1 MTTDLTQNNV
11 HRQICCCCRIDNSKS
26 SLFYKRKLCSEARIC
41 YRCLDCATQP
51 SGGDGKWQMA
61 NRKSL
66 HDLAAGCTGFG
77 RVVQRVAGLEIFQEI
92 EPVIACLLCRLP
104 GCSLMLR

>member
-1 MTTDLTQNNV
+1 MFTGKFAAAVGTILASHHFFTSESCAVKYGFVTDVL
-11 HRQICCCCRIDNSKS
+11 
-26 SLFYKRKLCSEARIC
+26 
-41 YRCLDCATQP
+41 TQP

-77 RVVQRVAGLEIFQEI
+77 RVVQRVASLEIFQEI